1 MCSLRLRPHAW
12 FLYEHLHERPIRAY
26 RRHRSRNGHDRPLI
40 YDESW
45 AFQHGRRLE
54 PFKYA
59 LHTAWAAL
67 SAAMRVGGPVF
78 DHTAVGD
85 DILNR
90 NLIVLARR

>member
-1 MCSLRLRPHAW
+1 MGGVILRGPGRLGLSFLRAP
-12 FLYEHLHERPIRAY
+12 PTRAF
-26 RRHRSRNGHDRPLI
+26 RRYRSRNGLLRPLI

-45 AFQHGRRLE
+45 AFQHGSRLE

-59 LHTAWAAL
+59 LHTAWLAM
-67 SAAMRVGGPVF
+67 SVTMRVGGPVF
-78 DHTAVGD
+78 ARAPVGD